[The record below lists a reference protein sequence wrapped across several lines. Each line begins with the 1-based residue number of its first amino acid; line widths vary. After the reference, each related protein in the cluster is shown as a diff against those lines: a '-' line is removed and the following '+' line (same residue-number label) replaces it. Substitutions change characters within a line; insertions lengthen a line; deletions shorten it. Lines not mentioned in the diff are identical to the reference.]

1 MAQDTDIK
9 IKGDCLCVKVLGKY
23 SLERSKTLIT
33 SIFDWIKCENL
44 SKVVLDIREMEGKI
58 SVTDRFNLA
67 NMLQEYRS
75 RFIKIAFLVRED
87 HQKPTKIFET
97 VANNRGIYVITTT
110 DEEEIKEWIGSVT
123 LNSVKK
129 TAVH

>member
-1 MAQDTDIK
+1 MPRETHIE
-9 IKGDCLCVKVLGKY
+9 IKGSCLCVKVFGKY
-23 SLERSKTLIT
+23 SLERSKKLFT
-33 SIFDWIKCENL
+33 SIFDWIENENL
-44 SKVVLDIREMEGKI
+44 SKVLIDIREMAGKI
-58 SVTDRFNLA
+58 SVVDRFNLA

-97 VANNRGIYVITTT
+97 VANNRGIYVITAT
-110 DEEEIKEWIGSVT
+110 DEEDIKEWIDSVT

-129 TAVH
+129 KAVH